1 MDKKEVINKIL
12 KKYSNEEIN
21 TKNKGNFKFA
31 NCDLKKKAYWFTI
44 DLDKRIE
51 EDYYLSFFDKN
62 NEEIILIN
70 VPKSTF
76 TKERFSLRNNDFK
89 LDIYLSSEEE
99 FLVDIKAGGT
109 KFNFEPF
116 IIDKIK
122 Y

>member
-1 MDKKEVINKIL
+1 M
-12 KKYSNEEIN
+12 
-21 TKNKGNFKFA
+21 G
-31 NCDLKKKAYWFTI
+31 FTI